1 MSTYKSLVTAA
12 KATLKDELRAIRERA
27 AAGRRAIGKR
37 AATAGPDLVAEER
50 EQQEARR
57 IYNDACKDAAHADPD
72 GFAAHQLATFG
83 HDPRAPMTVADMAG
97 CD

>member
-1 MSTYKSLVTAA
+1 MHTYASLITTA
-12 KATLKDELRAIRERA
+12 KATLKDELHAIRERA
-27 AAGRRAIGKR
+27 ANARRAIGKR
-37 AATAGPDLVAEER
+37 AATAGPDLVAEGE
-50 EQQEARR
+50 EQEARR

-83 HDPRAPMTVADMAG
+83 CDPRAPVTVADMAG